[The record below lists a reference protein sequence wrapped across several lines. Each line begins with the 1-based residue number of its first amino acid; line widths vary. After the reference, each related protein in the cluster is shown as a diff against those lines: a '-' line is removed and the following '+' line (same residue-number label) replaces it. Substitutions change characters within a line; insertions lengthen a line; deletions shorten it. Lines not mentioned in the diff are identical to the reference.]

1 METLGFNL
9 DIFWWGLGGVIL
21 TIVSYFVAKNL
32 LKNVSEDEL
41 SSKDRAGAMKW
52 FRIIA
57 TSFWVLWFVSM
68 SLFHGVKWEAKD
80 TFNMGSSITA
90 EKAIEYK
97 APSKD
102 EILEKNREVIK
113 RKELEREQEIKEAK
127 QKSSEEYE
135 RILRESTP
143 N

>member
-9 DIFWWGLGGVIL
+9 DIFWWGLGGIIL
-21 TIVSYFVAKNL
+21 TTAGYFVTRNI

-41 SSKDRAGAMKW
+41 SSEDRAGAMKW

-57 TSFWVLWFVSM
+57 TSFWVLWFVGM
-68 SLFHGVKWEAKD
+68 ILFHGVKWTAKD
-80 TFNMGSSITA
+80 TADMGSSITA

-102 EILEKNREVIK
+102 EILKMNREAIK
-113 RKELEREQEIKEAK
+113 RKELEREQEIKEEN

-135 RILRESTP
+135 KFLSES